1 MIKIKGEKIMK
12 IVAVIPARYSSTRF
26 PGKPL
31 SDICGKPMIWWV
43 YNQTKKV
50 KGLSDVYAA
59 TDDTRIK
66 EVCEKL
72 NINVIMTS
80 ENNSSS
86 TERLYEVSKAIDAD
100 LYICINGDEPLIDPK
115 VIEKIIPKNYDKNFY
130 VGNLI
135 TEIKDPAECVD
146 FTNIKVVTDCDSN
159 ALFMS
164 RSPIPYPK
172 NSITYKYYKHV
183 GVLIYT
189 KSALKFFAET
199 KKGENEKIEDINELR
214 FIENGKKIK
223 MTKVNS
229 KTLSV
234 DTPKDL
240 EKVRKI
246 MQQKIDN
253 GEIVL

>member
-1 MIKIKGEKIMK
+1 M
-12 IVAVIPARYSSTRF
+12 
-26 PGKPL
+26 
-31 SDICGKPMIWWV
+31 
-43 YNQTKKV
+43 
-50 KGLSDVYAA
+50 
-59 TDDTRIK
+59 
-66 EVCEKL
+66 
-72 NINVIMTS
+72 
-80 ENNSSS
+80 
-86 TERLYEVSKAIDAD
+86 
-100 LYICINGDEPLIDPK
+100 
-115 VIEKIIPKNYDKNFY
+115 
-130 VGNLI
+130 
-135 TEIKDPAECVD
+135 
-146 FTNIKVVTDCDSN
+146 
-159 ALFMS
+159 
-164 RSPIPYPK
+164 
-172 NSITYKYYKHV
+172 